1 MKRKQRQGP
10 AIVVIGGGTGL
21 STMLRGLKRQSENIT
36 AVVTVA
42 DDGGG
47 SGMLRADLGMPPPGD
62 VRNCIQALANTEPT
76 MEKLLAYRFTE
87 GSLKGQSFGNLFLAA
102 LNGMSGTFDE
112 AVRKMSE
119 VLAITG
125 RVLPVTNE
133 NVYLAAEFDDGS
145 EVTAMDVAWSI
156 DKAMQ
161 SGSWEALDNIDAID
175 IGSDYVSVVL
185 KAADSDFLSYM
196 TLAIT
201 PENHADGA
209 DPVGTGPFKYVSRAA
224 QQNLVLERFA
234 DYWGEGAK
242 VDKVTYQIYENAEA
256 LVMALKSGAVD
267 ICAHLTAT
275 QANQLTESFNIL
287 EGTMNLVQAVYL
299 NHAYEPLANET
310 VRKALCYALDREQV
324 FDVVADG
331 HGTAVG
337 SSMYP
342 NFRKYFLPELADLYP
357 HDTEKAKAMLAEA
370 GYPNGFDLT
379 ITVPSNFQPHMDTAQ
394 VVAEQLRAIG
404 VNVTIDP
411 VEWAS
416 WLENVY
422 SGRRYQATV
431 VGVDASTLTAR
442 AMLER
447 FTSTASNNFTNY
459 SNAEYDEAFAA
470 AIRAATDEEATAQ
483 YLRCEEILAETAANV
498 YIQDLADLVA
508 VRKGLSGYRF
518 YPLYAIDLSTVTYT

>member
-1 MKRKQRQGP
+1 MSNP
-10 AIVVIGGGTGL
+10 ASVTAANREVLFNVFEGL
-21 STMLRGLKRQSENIT
+21 VKPD
-36 AVVTVA
+36 A
-42 DDGGG
+42 D
-47 SGMLRADLGMPPPGD
+47 
-62 VRNCIQALANTEPT
+62 
-76 MEKLLAYRFTE
+76 
-87 GSLKGQSFGNLFLAA
+87 GNLSPAVAERWEVSDDQLTY
-102 LNGMSGTFDE
+102 TFHLRPG
-112 AVRKMSE
+112 VK
-119 VLAITG
+119 
-125 RVLPVTNE
+125 
-133 NVYLAAEFDDGS
+133 FHDGS

-209 DPVGTGPFKYVSRAA
+209 DPVGTGPFKFISRAA

-234 DYWGEGAK
+234 DYWGESAK

-275 QANQLTESFNIL
+275 QANQLTESFDIL

-370 GYPNGFDLT
+370 GYPDGFDLT
-379 ITVPSNFQPHMDTAQ
+379 ITVPSNYQPHMDTAQ
-394 VVAEQLRAIG
+394 VIVEQLKAVGINAAIQP
-404 VNVTIDP
+404 VTW
-411 VEWAS
+411 ES
-416 WLENVY
+416 WVQDTY
-422 SGRRYQATV
+422 SNRQFQSTV
-431 VGVDASTLTAR
+431 VGVDAANMTAR

-447 FTSTASNNFTNY
+447 FTSDYGKNFINYNNPAYDALFQKAI
-459 SNAEYDEAFAA
+459 NAQDEAGQ
-470 AIRAATDEEATAQ
+470 TDLYKQMETM
-483 YLRCEEILAETAANV
+483 LADTAANV
-498 YIQDLADLVA
+498 YIQDLSDLVA
-508 VRKGLSGYRF
+508 MRQDLGGLKF
-518 YPLYAIDLSTVTYT
+518 YPIYVLDLSTVYLTQQ

>member
-1 MKRKQRQGP
+1 MTKRILTLFLSLTLLISLAACGSGAEGNVSRRDTNEIVVGIAQDLENSLDPYTSVTAANREVLFNVYEGLVKPDADGNLVP
-10 AIVVIGGGTGL
+10 AIAESWEVSPDQIAYTFH
-21 STMLRGLKRQSENIT
+21 LR
-36 AVVTVA
+36 
-42 DDGGG
+42 
-47 SGMLRADLGMPPPGD
+47 PG
-62 VRNCIQALANTEPT
+62 V
-76 MEKLLAYRFTE
+76 KFH
-87 GSLKGQSFGNLFLAA
+87 
-102 LNGMSGTFDE
+102 
-112 AVRKMSE
+112 
-119 VLAITG
+119 
-125 RVLPVTNE
+125 
-133 NVYLAAEFDDGS
+133 DGS
-145 EVTAMDVAWSI
+145 EVTALDVAWSI
-156 DKAMQ
+156 DKARQ
-161 SGSWEALDNIDAID
+161 SGSWTALDNIQTVD
-175 IGSDYVSVVL
+175 IGGDYVSIVL
-185 KAADSDFLSYM
+185 KQPDSDFLSYM

-201 PENHADGA
+201 PENHADSA
-209 DPVGTGPFKYVSRAA
+209 DPVGTGPFKYVSRAP

-275 QANQLTESFNIL
+275 QADQLTGDFNIL

-299 NHAYEPLANET
+299 NHAYEPLANEK
-310 VRKALCYALDREQV
+310 VRQALCYALDRSQV

-357 HDTEKAKAMLAEA
+357 HDTEKARALLAEA
-370 GYPNGFDLT
+370 GYPDGFDLT
-379 ITVPSNFQPHMDTAQ
+379 ITVPSNYQPHMDTAQ
-394 VVAEQLRAIG
+394 VVAEQFRAVG
-404 VNVTIDP
+404 VNVTIEP
-411 VEWAS
+411 VEWTS
-416 WLENVY
+416 WVEDVY

-431 VGVDASTLTAR
+431 VGVDAGTLTAR

-447 FTSTASNNFTNY
+447 FSSTASNNFTNY

-470 AIRAATDEEATAQ
+470 AIAASTDEEATAN

-508 VRKGLSGYRF
+508 VRKGIDGYRF
-518 YPLYAIDLSTVTYT
+518 YPLYAIDLSTVIYT

>member
-1 MKRKQRQGP
+1 MNKHILTLFLSLTLLLSLAACGGNADTTDARRD
-10 AIVVIGGGTGL
+10 ANEIVVGIAQDLENSLDPYTSVTAANREVLFNVFEGL
-21 STMLRGLKRQSENIT
+21 VKPDADGNLSP
-36 AVVTVA
+36 AVA
-42 DDGGG
+42 DRWEVSDDQLTYTFH
-47 SGMLRADLGMPPPGD
+47 LRPG
-62 VRNCIQALANTEPT
+62 V
-76 MEKLLAYRFTE
+76 KFH
-87 GSLKGQSFGNLFLAA
+87 
-102 LNGMSGTFDE
+102 
-112 AVRKMSE
+112 
-119 VLAITG
+119 
-125 RVLPVTNE
+125 
-133 NVYLAAEFDDGS
+133 DGS

-209 DPVGTGPFKYVSRAA
+209 DPVGTGPFKFISRAA

-234 DYWGEGAK
+234 DYWGESAK

-275 QANQLTESFNIL
+275 QANQLTESFDIL

-370 GYPNGFDLT
+370 GYPDGFDLT
-379 ITVPSNFQPHMDTAQ
+379 ITVPSNYQPHMDTAQ

-518 YPLYAIDLSTVTYT
+518 YPLYAIDLSTVAYT

>member
-1 MKRKQRQGP
+1 MNKHILTLFLSLTLLLSLAACGGNADTTDARRDTNE
-10 AIVVIGGGTGL
+10 IVVGIAQDLENSLDPYTSVTAANREVLFNVFEGL
-21 STMLRGLKRQSENIT
+21 VKPD
-36 AVVTVA
+36 A
-42 DDGGG
+42 D
-47 SGMLRADLGMPPPGD
+47 
-62 VRNCIQALANTEPT
+62 
-76 MEKLLAYRFTE
+76 
-87 GSLKGQSFGNLFLAA
+87 GNLIPAVAERWEISDDQLTY
-102 LNGMSGTFDE
+102 TFHLRPG
-112 AVRKMSE
+112 VK
-119 VLAITG
+119 
-125 RVLPVTNE
+125 
-133 NVYLAAEFDDGS
+133 FHDGS

-161 SGSWEALDNIDAID
+161 SGSWKALDNIDAID

-209 DPVGTGPFKYVSRAA
+209 DPVGTGPFKFVSRAA

-370 GYPNGFDLT
+370 GYPDGFDLT
-379 ITVPSNFQPHMDTAQ
+379 ITVPSNYQPHMDTAQ

-508 VRKGLSGYRF
+508 VRKGLTGYRF
-518 YPLYAIDLSTVTYT
+518 YPLYAIDLSTVAYT

>member
-1 MKRKQRQGP
+1 MNKRIFSLLLSLLLLLSLAACGGNADMTDARR
-10 AIVVIGGGTGL
+10 AANEIVVGIAQDLENELDPYASVTAANREVLFNVFEGL
-21 STMLRGLKRQSENIT
+21 VKPD
-36 AVVTVA
+36 A
-42 DDGGG
+42 D
-47 SGMLRADLGMPPPGD
+47 
-62 VRNCIQALANTEPT
+62 
-76 MEKLLAYRFTE
+76 
-87 GSLKGQSFGNLFLAA
+87 GNLVPAVAERWEISDDQLTY
-102 LNGMSGTFDE
+102 TFHLRPG
-112 AVRKMSE
+112 VK
-119 VLAITG
+119 
-125 RVLPVTNE
+125 
-133 NVYLAAEFDDGS
+133 FHDGS

-161 SGSWEALDNIDAID
+161 SGNWKALDNIDAVN
-175 IGSDYVSVVL
+175 IGDTFSVVL

-196 TLAIT
+196 TLAIM
-201 PENHADGA
+201 PEEYDYGA
-209 DPVGTGPFKYVSRAA
+209 DPVGTGPFRYVSRAA

-256 LVMALKSGAVD
+256 LVLALKSGAVD

-275 QANQLTESFNIL
+275 QANQLTENFDIL

-324 FDVVADG
+324 FDIVADG

-342 NFRKYFLPELADLYP
+342 NFRKYFLPELANLYP
-357 HDTEKAKAMLAEA
+357 HDTEKAKALLAEA
-370 GYPNGFDLT
+370 GYPDGFDLT
-379 ITVPSNFQPHMDTAQ
+379 ITVPSNYQPHMDTAQ

-404 VNVTIDP
+404 VNVTIEP

-447 FTSTASNNFTNY
+447 FASTASNNFTNY

-470 AIRAATDEEATAQ
+470 AIDAATDEERTAH

-508 VRKGLSGYRF
+508 VRKGLGGYRF
-518 YPLYAIDLSTVTYT
+518 YPLYAIDLSTVAYT

>member
-1 MKRKQRQGP
+1 MNKRILTLFLSLTLLLSLAACGGNADTTDARRD
-10 AIVVIGGGTGL
+10 ANEIVVGIAQDLENELDPYASVTAANREVLFNVFEGL
-21 STMLRGLKRQSENIT
+21 VKPD
-36 AVVTVA
+36 A
-42 DDGGG
+42 D
-47 SGMLRADLGMPPPGD
+47 
-62 VRNCIQALANTEPT
+62 
-76 MEKLLAYRFTE
+76 
-87 GSLKGQSFGNLFLAA
+87 GNLIPAVAERWEISDDQLTY
-102 LNGMSGTFDE
+102 TFHLRPG
-112 AVRKMSE
+112 VK
-119 VLAITG
+119 
-125 RVLPVTNE
+125 
-133 NVYLAAEFDDGS
+133 FHDGS

-161 SGSWEALDNIDAID
+161 SGSWKALDNIDAID

-209 DPVGTGPFKYVSRAA
+209 DPVGTGPFKFISRAA

-234 DYWGEGAK
+234 DYWGESAK

-275 QANQLTESFNIL
+275 QANQLTESFDIL

-342 NFRKYFLPELADLYP
+342 NFRKYFLPELAGLYP
-357 HDTEKAKAMLAEA
+357 HDAEKAKALLAEA
-370 GYPNGFDLT
+370 GYPNGFDLP
-379 ITVPSNFQPHMDTAQ
+379 ITVPSNYQSHMDTAQ
-394 VVAEQLRAIG
+394 VIVEQLKAVGI
-404 VNVTIDP
+404 NATIQPVTW
-411 VEWAS
+411 ES
-416 WLENVY
+416 WVQDTY
-422 SGRRYQATV
+422 SNRQFQSTV
-431 VGVDASTLTAR
+431 VGVDASTMTAR

-447 FTSTASNNFTNY
+447 FVSTASRDFINYNN
-459 SNAEYDEAFAA
+459 ADYDALFAQA
-470 AIRAATDEEATAQ
+470 QACYDDGEQTALYRAMEKN
-483 YLRCEEILAETAANV
+483 LAENAANV
-498 YIQDLADLVA
+498 YIQDMADFVA
-508 VRKGLSGYRF
+508 VRDGLEGPSF
-518 YPLYAIDLSTVTYT
+518 YPIYVLDLSTIHYTK

>member
-1 MKRKQRQGP
+1 MNKR
-10 AIVVIGGGTGL
+10 ILT
-21 STMLRGLKRQSENIT
+21 
-36 AVVTVA
+36 
-42 DDGGG
+42 
-47 SGMLRADLGMPPPGD
+47 
-62 VRNCIQALANTEPT
+62 
-76 MEKLLAYRFTE
+76 
-87 GSLKGQSFGNLFLAA
+87 LFLALTLLLSLA
-102 LNGMSGTFDE
+102 ACGSKDANGPESRRAANEIVVGIAQDLENDLDPYASVT
-112 AVRKMSE
+112 AANRE
-119 VLAITG
+119 VLF
-125 RVLPVTNE
+125 
-133 NVYLAAEFDDGS
+133 NVFEGLVKPDADGNLVPAVAERWEISGDQIAYTFYLRSGVRFHDGS
-145 EVTAMDVAWSI
+145 EVTALDVAWSI
-156 DKAMQ
+156 DKARQ
-161 SGSWEALDNIDAID
+161 SGSWKALENIQTVD
-175 IGSDYVSVVL
+175 IGGDYVSVVL
-185 KAADSDFLSYM
+185 AQPDSDFLSYM
-196 TLAIT
+196 TLAVT
-201 PENHADGA
+201 PEGHADGA

-234 DYWGEGAK
+234 DYWGEGAR
-242 VDKVTYQIYENAEA
+242 VDRVTYQIYENAEA
-256 LVMALKSGAVD
+256 LVLALKSGAVD

-275 QANQLTESFNIL
+275 QANQLTENFDIL

-299 NHAYEPLANET
+299 NHAYAPLANEK
-310 VRKALCYALDREQV
+310 VREALCYALDREQV
-324 FDVVADG
+324 FDIVADG

-342 NFRKYFLPELADLYP
+342 NFRKYFLPELAGLYP
-357 HDTEKAKAMLAEA
+357 HDVEKAKALLAEA
-370 GYPNGFDLT
+370 GYPDGFDLT
-379 ITVPSNFQPHMDTAQ
+379 ITVPSNYQPHMDTAQ
-394 VVAEQLRAIG
+394 VVAEQLRAVG

-470 AIRAATDEEATAQ
+470 ATGAATDEEATAH

-508 VRKGLSGYRF
+508 VRKSLGGYRF
-518 YPLYAIDLSTVTYT
+518 YPLYAIDLSTVAYT

>member
-1 MKRKQRQGP
+1 MNKRILTLFLSLTLLLSLAACGTKTDASRRDTNE
-10 AIVVIGGGTGL
+10 IVVGIAQDLENSLDPYTSVTAANREVLFNVFEGL
-21 STMLRGLKRQSENIT
+21 VKPD
-36 AVVTVA
+36 A
-42 DDGGG
+42 D
-47 SGMLRADLGMPPPGD
+47 
-62 VRNCIQALANTEPT
+62 
-76 MEKLLAYRFTE
+76 
-87 GSLKGQSFGNLFLAA
+87 GNLIPAVAERWEVSDDQLTY
-102 LNGMSGTFDE
+102 TFHLRPG
-112 AVRKMSE
+112 VK
-119 VLAITG
+119 
-125 RVLPVTNE
+125 
-133 NVYLAAEFDDGS
+133 FHDGS

-209 DPVGTGPFKYVSRAA
+209 DPVGTGPFKFISRAA

-275 QANQLTESFNIL
+275 QANQLTESFDIL

-370 GYPNGFDLT
+370 GYPDGFDLT
-379 ITVPSNFQPHMDTAQ
+379 ITVPSNYQPHMDTAQ
-394 VVAEQLRAIG
+394 VIVEQLKAVG
-404 VNVTIDP
+404 VTATIQPVTW
-411 VEWAS
+411 ES
-416 WLENVY
+416 WVQDTY
-422 SGRRYQATV
+422 SNRQFQSTV
-431 VGVDASTLTAR
+431 VGVDASNMTAS
-442 AMLER
+442 AMLSR
-447 FTSTASNNFTNY
+447 FVSTAGNNFINY
-459 SNAEYDEAFAA
+459 SNDDYDALYAQAQTCYDDGEQ
-470 AIRAATDEEATAQ
+470 TDLYKELEKNLTDN
-483 YLRCEEILAETAANV
+483 AANV
-498 YIQDLADLVA
+498 YIQDMADFVA
-508 VRKGLSGYRF
+508 VRDGLEGPDF
-518 YPLYAIDLSTVTYT
+518 YPIYVLDISTFHYTK

>member
-1 MKRKQRQGP
+1 MNKRILTLFLSLTLLLSLAACGGNVDTTDARRD
-10 AIVVIGGGTGL
+10 ANEIVVGIAQDLENSLDPYTSVTAANREVLFNVFEGL
-21 STMLRGLKRQSENIT
+21 VKPD
-36 AVVTVA
+36 A
-42 DDGGG
+42 D
-47 SGMLRADLGMPPPGD
+47 
-62 VRNCIQALANTEPT
+62 
-76 MEKLLAYRFTE
+76 
-87 GSLKGQSFGNLFLAA
+87 GNLIPAVAERWEISDDQLTY
-102 LNGMSGTFDE
+102 TFHLRPG
-112 AVRKMSE
+112 VK
-119 VLAITG
+119 
-125 RVLPVTNE
+125 
-133 NVYLAAEFDDGS
+133 FHDGS

-161 SGSWEALDNIDAID
+161 SGNWKALDNIDAVN
-175 IGSDYVSVVL
+175 IGDTFSVVL

-275 QANQLTESFNIL
+275 QANQLTESFDIL

-370 GYPNGFDLT
+370 GYPNGFST
-379 ITVPSNFQPHMDTAQ
+379 ILWSGYNDTTSGKVVQFLQQQLAQ
-394 VVAEQLRAIG
+394 VGIKVETKLLEPGVRTELILHVKGAADSKSRLFYIGWSDGSFDPDQVLRPILHSTQQPPVYMNTTYYANKHFDELIDKALVEPNEAKRNQLYEDAQK
-404 VNVTIDP
+404 TAWEDAP
-411 VEWAS
+411 WAF
-416 WLENVY
+416 LLFEM
-422 SGRRYQATV
+422 
-431 VGVDASTLTAR
+431 STG
-442 AMLER
+442 
-447 FTSTASNNFTNY
+447 ASNKHLKNFNMMVDQSFEFY
-459 SNAEYDEAFAA
+459 NAEWVE
-470 AIRAATDEEATAQ
+470 
-483 YLRCEEILAETAANV
+483 
-498 YIQDLADLVA
+498 
-508 VRKGLSGYRF
+508 
-518 YPLYAIDLSTVTYT
+518 